1 MTKKKPPSG
10 PETPPGRASFPHRLP
25 KASTE
30 IKLTKADR
38 KRLGEK
44 CAAGMA
50 PEEALREL
58 LAEKL
63 PAKLASMKPE
73 VAHQYLQDLG
83 RQPSYAK
90 QAKNLKHV
98 ARWFRV
104 HQLRKMSPDSSLD
117 SIFEA
122 VAKDALPVVDPE
134 TIRSSYEL
142 VERGRRTGQTSQFY
156 FGDDP

>member
-1 MTKKKPPSG
+1 
-10 PETPPGRASFPHRLP
+10 
-25 KASTE
+25 
-30 IKLTKADR
+30 
-38 KRLGEK
+38 
-44 CAAGMA
+44 MA

-58 LAEKL
+58 LAEKHA
-63 PAKLASMKPE
+63 AKLASMKPE

-90 QAKNLKHV
+90 HAQNLKHYD
-98 ARWFRV
+98 RWFRV

-122 VAKDALPVVDPE
+122 VANDVLPVVDPE

-142 VERGRRTGQTSQFY
+142 VERARRTGQTSQFY